1 METIIKDFSVSEIL
15 AIRRKYNVGPGTP
28 RATRRPKSA
37 KLPKLKQTG
46 RRTHD
51 VPGRESESLSLRT
64 ESEKEII
71 KGLVDGESI
80 PLIASRLEY
89 AGSGVSMSLIRMRKR
104 FNAITNEHL
113 VAILFRLRIVD

>member
-15 AIRRKYNVGPGTP
+15 AIRQKYNVGPGSP
-28 RATRRPKSA
+28 RATRRRKPPK
-37 KLPKLKQTG
+37 PKQTG

-89 AGSGVSMSLIRMRKR
+89 AGSGVSMSLIRMRRR